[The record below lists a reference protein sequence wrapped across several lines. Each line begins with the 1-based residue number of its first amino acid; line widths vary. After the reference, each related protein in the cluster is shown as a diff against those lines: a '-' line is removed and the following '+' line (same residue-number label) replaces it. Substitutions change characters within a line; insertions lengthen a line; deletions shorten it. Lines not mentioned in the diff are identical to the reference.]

1 MKYQNNF
8 LDNKGNQ
15 PSKFRM
21 KNWDRINNDSRG
33 TYNTNS
39 QTKFKTTMFKSS
51 LCQFSGSYIL
61 VSGSTT
67 VPNKGKQQPLIIEN
81 IRYLKIVLQL
91 LLHKWNKKYTNR

>member
-51 LCQFSGSYIL
+51 LCHFSGSYIL

-91 LLHKWNKKYTNR
+91 LLHK

>member
-51 LCQFSGSYIL
+51 LCHFSGSYIL
-61 VSGSTT
+61 VSRSTT
-67 VPNKGKQQPLIIEN
+67 VPNTGTTAAPNNRK
-81 IRYLKIVLQL
+81 YKIFRNCSSV
-91 LLHKWNKKYTNR
+91 TTA